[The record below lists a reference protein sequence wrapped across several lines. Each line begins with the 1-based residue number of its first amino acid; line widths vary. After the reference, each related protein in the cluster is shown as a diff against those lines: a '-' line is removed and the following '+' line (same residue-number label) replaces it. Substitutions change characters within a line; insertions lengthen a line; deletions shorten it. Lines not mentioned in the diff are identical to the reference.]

1 MKVRDILIGA
11 GIGFLAGYALKEY
24 AGGEQISPEKAL
36 KTVKENIQDHIPV
49 NGSWIHMTAENYKKD
64 DLEYKVYR
72 GGISSTKEGETKQM
86 DFIVDAKTGTI
97 LELSS

>member
-11 GIGFLAGYALKEY
+11 GIGFLAGYALKEC
-24 AGGEQISPEKAL
+24 ASRDQISPEKAL

>member
-11 GIGFLAGYALKEY
+11 GVGLAAGYALKECT
-24 AGGEQISPEKAL
+24 ASSHISPEKAL

-49 NGSWIHMTAENYKKD
+49 NGSWIHMTAENYMKD
-64 DLEYKVYR
+64 NLDYKVYR
-72 GGISSTKEGETKQM
+72 GGISSTQEGETKQM

-97 LELSS
+97 LELTS